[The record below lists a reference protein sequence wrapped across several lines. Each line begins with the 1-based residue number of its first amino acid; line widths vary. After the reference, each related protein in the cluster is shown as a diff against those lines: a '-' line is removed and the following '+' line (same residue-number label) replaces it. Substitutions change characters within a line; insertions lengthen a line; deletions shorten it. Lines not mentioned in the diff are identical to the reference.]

1 MKKGA
6 QNPSVL
12 TVKELQA
19 SLNYKEK
26 AKSVV
31 LKRRCIRATHR
42 ASISLKAGKCFKKQS
57 TTQPHQIHGP
67 HFFPIPLWDLKI

>member
-1 MKKGA
+1 MDKKGA

-26 AKSVV
+26 AKSDVH
-31 LKRRCIRATHR
+31 KRRYTVMPESFLNRQMALYVL
-42 ASISLKAGKCFKKQS
+42 SL
-57 TTQPHQIHGP
+57 I
-67 HFFPIPLWDLKI
+67 

>member
-1 MKKGA
+1 MVSRVSKLVEGMDKKGA

-26 AKSVV
+26 AKSDVH
-31 LKRRCIRATHR
+31 KRRYTVMPESFLNRQMALYVL
-42 ASISLKAGKCFKKQS
+42 SL
-57 TTQPHQIHGP
+57 I
-67 HFFPIPLWDLKI
+67 

>member
-1 MKKGA
+1 MVSRVSKLIEGMDEKGA

-26 AKSVV
+26 AKSDVH
-31 LKRRCIRATHR
+31 KRRYIRATHR
-42 ASISLKAGKCFKKQS
+42 ASNSLKAGKCF
-57 TTQPHQIHGP
+57 
-67 HFFPIPLWDLKI
+67 